1 MGRKLALLAT
11 LLLAPLAIA
20 QAQSDS
26 ARYIDLI
33 AQGDS
38 AVRDREH
45 LKAAH
50 AYRQAVGIAAWDGA
64 LFAKLARAEGRLGN
78 VDNAVDGYKEAI
90 RLGSVLA
97 KHTAVHEYQIA
108 LLYAKADDADACFEW
123 LKRSLGHGL
132 RSLGLAQ
139 SRRFRLLH
147 DREDYRA
154 LVGMVDTDGMSR
166 EQGMVADLKRMDSE
180 VRRVH
185 FAPYAVTPK
194 EELDRAAA
202 QLERD
207 IPNLTDEQFYIRM
220 RQYMRMFG
228 DGHTNVRLG
237 NWKDLTDGSRNL
249 PLTFYWFADGIHVH
263 AALPGF
269 EDYIGYKVLGMEGVP
284 IDEIVEKI
292 TTIVNQDNP
301 QGTRNAMPALM
312 GGNIVL
318 RGLGILRGEDVDIR
332 LQAPGNGVASTVTFQ
347 FREAKTSDYRYAFSG
362 QDDGAPL
369 YVQHFRDKLY
379 WYQVIPE
386 QSAIYLQ
393 YNSVRQDPD
402 EPMAE
407 FMAEVMAKI
416 GELDIQKLIID
427 VRFNG
432 GGNSFFN
439 ANILQPVMRSERIN
453 KRGHLFVIT
462 GRQTFSAAQNFTSD
476 LMRDSQALFVGEPTG
491 SAPQFVGETV
501 RSYLPYTK
509 MRISISDLFWQR
521 GWPMDHRIWIPPDLP
536 APLSV
541 KDYLENRD
549 PALQAA
555 LDYQVKG

>member
-1 MGRKLALLAT
+1 MGRNLALLVA
-11 LLLAPLAIA
+11 LVLAPLAL
-20 QAQSDS
+20 AQSDS

-38 AVRDREH
+38 AVRAREH
-45 LKAAH
+45 LKAAD
-50 AYRQAVGIAAWDGA
+50 AYRKATQIAPWDGA

-78 VDNAVDGYKEAI
+78 LEGAVAAYKDAI
-90 RLGSVLA
+90 RLGSVMA
-97 KHTAVHEYQIA
+97 KHTANHEYQIA
-108 LLYAKADDADACFEW
+108 LLYAKAENEDECFKW

-147 DREDYRA
+147 DREDYRT
-154 LVGMVDTDGMSR
+154 LVGMIDTDGMTR
-166 EQGMVADLKRMDSE
+166 EQGMAADLRRMDSE

-185 FAPYAVTPK
+185 FAPYAVTLK
-194 EELDRAAA
+194 GELDRAAA

-207 IPNLTDEQFYIRM
+207 IPNLTDEQFYVRM
-220 RQYMRMFG
+220 RQYMRLFG

-237 NWKDLTDGSRNL
+237 NWKDLTDGAKNL
-249 PLTFYWFADGIHVH
+249 PLVFYWFTDGIHVH

-269 EDYIGYKVLGMEGVP
+269 EEYIGYKVLGMEGVP
-284 IDEIVEKI
+284 IDEVVEKI

-301 QGTRNAMPALM
+301 QGARNAVPALM

-318 RGLGILRGEDVDIR
+318 KGLGILRGEDVDIQ
-332 LQAPGNGVASTVTFQ
+332 LQAPGNGAVSTVTFQ
-347 FREAKTSDYRYAFSG
+347 FQEAQTGDYKYVFSG
-362 QDDGAPL
+362 QDDRVPL
-369 YVQHFRDKLY
+369 YFQHFRDKLY
-379 WYQVIPE
+379 WYHVIPE
-386 QSAIYLQ
+386 QSALYLQ
-393 YNSVRQDPD
+393 YNSVREDPKK
-402 EPMAE
+402 PMQE

-416 GELDIQKLIID
+416 EELDIQKLIID

-432 GGNSFFN
+432 GGNSFLN
-439 ANILQPVMRSERIN
+439 ASILQPVMRSEKIN
-453 KRGHLFVIT
+453 KNGHLFVIT
-462 GRQTFSAAQNFTSD
+462 GRQTFSAAQNFASD
-476 LMRDSQALFVGEPTG
+476 LMRDSEAIFVGEPTG
-491 SAPQFVGETV
+491 GAPQFVGETN
-501 RSYLPYTK
+501 RSFLPYTK

-541 KDYLENRD
+541 KDYLDNRD